1 MVAVVLVFVAV
12 VVVFVAVVVVF
23 MAVVIVLREWLQL
36 KIFLRSRMRRGGN
49 NVK

>member
-36 KIFLRSRMRRGGN
+36 KIFLRSRMRRSGN